1 MSIQDH
7 TMTFASAEPP
17 IHPGTGPRFSFTCSC
32 GVSVSELASDDL
44 IPVWKARHRD
54 EQQTAD

>member
-7 TMTFASAEPP
+7 TMTFASVEPSDS
-17 IHPGTGPRFSFTCSC
+17 GAGPRFSFTCSC
-32 GVSVSELASDDL
+32 GVSVSELTSDDL

-54 EQQTAD
+54 EQQPTD